1 MSFIT
6 DKQTIDDLNIFS
18 RSGSDSIY
26 YIFNKT
32 FTQGGAIL
40 LEELFRAP
48 LSNEKAINERVA
60 ILRYFQES
68 NTVFPLQ
75 GNRFEEA
82 ERYLSNTDPR
92 SRLSN
97 QGFSMADFKAAAES
111 VTALMEILQGLK
123 VFMLDIQSK
132 VSGNPYGQRV
142 ETILALLNTKE
153 LELIFTDH
161 GKGKIS
167 SGKIVEYDNIL
178 RFQQRGLMDKILQHI
193 YDLDVYL
200 SIARVA
206 KERGYVFAEALK
218 RDENRL
224 RLKGVAHPLLNN
236 PVANNLEM
244 DPKGNVMF
252 LTGAN
257 MAGKSTFMKSLGIA
271 MYLAHLGF
279 PVAAE
284 EMEFSVCDG
293 MYTTINLPDNLAM
306 GASHFYAEVL
316 RVKKVAM
323 ELGAGKNLFVIF
335 DELFRGTNVKDAYEG
350 TIAIMGAFAEKPHS
364 LFVVSTHI
372 MEAGAVLKEKCDN
385 MIFRYLPTRMKE
397 GKPVYTYTLTEG
409 ITDDRHGMII
419 VNNEGV
425 LELIKDKKQEKQ
437 AHQHFLADKQTVEDL
452 NLQGKFKQQSVY
464 SLFNHLQ
471 TRGGEKLLEGMFSE
485 PLNQPE
491 QINKRS
497 ALFAFF
503 QECRVIFPVIRSQ
516 VESMEDYLSGGAGA
530 ALPRVAWGI
539 VTKKLKQ
546 VLFHNAELLQLQAG
560 QSVTIEVLQAFAD
573 FFSELKGK
581 AGISVY
587 QKDLDIAEKIL
598 QDPRLQAILKA
609 EEGQPSLLQLIR
621 NDYVIRHAMMNQ
633 MEVLLRLIYELD
645 VFIGVS
651 AIAADQ
657 GFVYARAL
665 PSAEMLLEI
674 NGFRHPGL
682 RNGVSNDLHLTK
694 ERNVLFLTG
703 ANMAGKSTFMKS
715 MGIAVYLAHMGFP
728 VAAKRMEFSVK
739 DGLFSSIN
747 VSDNLDMGYSH
758 FYAEVLRTKTVAQAV
773 SESLDLYVLFDEL
786 FKGTNVKD
794 AYDATLAVTQ
804 AFSENRNSFFVIST
818 HIIEVGEALGKVC
831 DNLQFSFLPTV
842 MKEGVPTYPYTLAS
856 GITTDRQGMIIIEN
870 EKIVELIHANDASI
884 TKPHLQL

>member
-26 YIFNKT
+26 HIFNKT
-32 FTQGGAIL
+32 YTQGGATL
-40 LEELFRAP
+40 MEDLFRNP
-48 LSNEKAINERVA
+48 LSDEQLINERVA

-68 NTVFPLQ
+68 KSAFPLQ

-82 ERYLSNTDPR
+82 ERYLGNTDPR

-97 QGFSMADFKAAAES
+97 QGFSMADFKAAGES
-111 VTALMEILQGLK
+111 VIALTEILQGLK
-123 VFMLDIQSK
+123 RFMLEIQPK
-132 VSGNPYGQRV
+132 VAANPYGKEV
-142 ETILALLNTKE
+142 EKVLALVNSRE
-153 LELIFTDH
+153 LEIIFADH

-178 RFQQRGLMDKILQHI
+178 RFQQRPLMEKILQHI
-193 YDLDVYL
+193 YYLDVYI

-206 KERGYVFAEALK
+206 EERGYQFATALK
-218 RDENRL
+218 RDANRL
-224 RLKGVAHPLLNN
+224 KLEGVRHPLLNK
-236 PVANNLEM
+236 PVTNSLEM
-244 DPKGNVMF
+244 NPDSNIVF

-257 MAGKSTFMKSLGIA
+257 MAGKSTFMKSLSIA

-279 PVAAE
+279 PVAATK
-284 EMEFSVCDG
+284 MEFSVCDG

-316 RVKKVAM
+316 RVKKVAV
-323 ELGAGKNLFVIF
+323 ELGAGKNLFVVF

-350 TIAIMGAFAEKPHS
+350 TIAIMEAFAGKPHS
-364 LFVVSTHI
+364 LFVISTHI
-372 MEAGAVLKEKCDN
+372 MEAGEVLQKKCSN
-385 MIFRYLPTRMKE
+385 MIFRYLPTRME
-397 GKPVYTYTLTEG
+397 NGKPVYTYTLTEG

-419 VNNEGV
+419 INNEGV
-425 LELIKDKKQEKQ
+425 LELISDKKEAKKAQRN
-437 AHQHFLADKQTVEDL
+437 LTADKQTIEDL
-452 NLQGKFKQQSVY
+452 NLQGKFKQQSIY
-464 SLFNHLQ
+464 SLFNRLQ
-471 TRGGEKLLEGMFSE
+471 TRGGEKLLESMFAA

-491 QINKRS
+491 LINKRS

-503 QECRVIFPVIRSQ
+503 QQHRVIFPVIRSQ

-530 ALPRVAWGI
+530 ALPSVAWGI
-539 VTKKLKQ
+539 FLKKIQ
-546 VLFHNAELLQLQAG
+546 QTLFHSAELLQLQAG
-560 QSVTIEVLQAFAD
+560 QSVTIEVLQAFRV
-573 FFSELKGK
+573 FFSELKIK
-581 AGISVY
+581 TGIAVY
-587 QKDLDIAEKIL
+587 QAELNLVEKIL
-598 QDPRLQAILKA
+598 QDSRLQGILNA
-609 EEGQPSLLQLIR
+609 GEEQPSLMQLIR

-633 MEVLLRLIYELD
+633 MESLLKLIYELD
-645 VFIGVS
+645 VFVGV
-651 AIAADQ
+651 AAVAAEQD
-657 GFVYARAL
+657 FVYAKAL
-665 PSAEMLLEI
+665 PAEEMVLRMS
-674 NGFRHPGL
+674 GFRHPGL
-682 RNGVSNDLHLTK
+682 RNGVANDLHLTRD
-694 ERNVLFLTG
+694 RNVLFLTG

-728 VAAKRMEFSVK
+728 IAAKQMEFSVK

-758 FYAEVLRTKTVAQAV
+758 FYAEVLRTKTVAKAV

-794 AYDATLAVTQ
+794 AYDATLAVTK
-804 AFSENRNSFFVIST
+804 AFAENRNSFFVVST
-818 HIIEVGEALGKVC
+818 HIIEVGAALGKVC

-842 MKEGVPTYPYTLAS
+842 MKDGVPTYPYTLAS

-870 EKIVELIHANDASI
+870 EKIVDIIKANDPVSH
-884 TKPHLQL
+884 KPLLSR

>member
-26 YIFNKT
+26 HIFNKT
-32 FTQGGAIL
+32 YTQGGATL
-40 LEELFRAP
+40 LEDLFRNP
-48 LSNEKAINERVA
+48 LSDEQLINERVA

-68 NTVFPLQ
+68 KSAFPLQ

-82 ERYLSNTDPR
+82 ERYLGNTDPR

-97 QGFSMADFKAAAES
+97 QGFSMADFKAAGES
-111 VTALMEILQGLK
+111 VIALTEILQGLK
-123 VFMLDIQSK
+123 RFMLEIQPK
-132 VSGNPYGQRV
+132 VAANPYGKEV
-142 ETILALLNTKE
+142 EKVLALVNSRE
-153 LELIFTDH
+153 LEIIFADH

-178 RFQQRGLMDKILQHI
+178 RFQQRPLMEKILQHI
-193 YDLDVYL
+193 YYLDVYI

-206 KERGYVFAEALK
+206 EERGYQFATALK
-218 RDENRL
+218 RDANRL
-224 RLKGVAHPLLNN
+224 KLQGVRHPLLNK
-236 PVANNLEM
+236 PVTNDLEM
-244 DPKGNVMF
+244 NPDSNIVF

-257 MAGKSTFMKSLGIA
+257 MAGKSTFMKSLSIA

-279 PVAAE
+279 PVAAKQ
-284 EMEFSVCDG
+284 MEFSVCDG

-316 RVKKVAM
+316 RVKKVAV
-323 ELGAGKNLFVIF
+323 ELGAGKNLFVVF

-350 TIAIMGAFAEKPHS
+350 TIAIMEAFASKPHS
-364 LFVVSTHI
+364 LFVISTHI
-372 MEAGAVLKEKCDN
+372 MEAGEVLQKKCSN
-385 MIFRYLPTRMKE
+385 MIFRYLPTRME
-397 GKPVYTYTLTEG
+397 NGKPVYTYTLTEG

-419 VNNEGV
+419 INNEGV
-425 LELIKDKKQEKQ
+425 LELISDKKETKKAQRN
-437 AHQHFLADKQTVEDL
+437 LTADKQTIEDL
-452 NLQGKFKQQSVY
+452 NLQGKFKQQSIY
-464 SLFNHLQ
+464 SLFNRLQ
-471 TRGGEKLLEGMFSE
+471 TRGGEKLLESMFAA

-491 QINKRS
+491 LINKRS

-503 QECRVIFPVIRSQ
+503 QQHRVIFPVIRSQ

-530 ALPRVAWGI
+530 ALPSVAWGI
-539 VTKKLKQ
+539 FLKKIQ
-546 VLFHNAELLQLQAG
+546 QTLFHSAELLQLQAG
-560 QSVTIEVLQAFAD
+560 QSVTIEVLQAFRV
-573 FFSELKGK
+573 FFSELKIK
-581 AGISVY
+581 TGIAVY
-587 QKDLDIAEKIL
+587 QAELNLVEKIL
-598 QDPRLQAILKA
+598 QDSRLQGILNA
-609 EEGQPSLLQLIR
+609 GEEQPSLMQLIR

-633 MEVLLRLIYELD
+633 MESLLKLIYELD
-645 VFIGVS
+645 VFVGV
-651 AIAADQ
+651 AAVAAEQD
-657 GFVYARAL
+657 FVYAKAL
-665 PSAEMLLEI
+665 PAEEMVLRMS
-674 NGFRHPGL
+674 GFRHPGL
-682 RNGVSNDLHLTK
+682 RNGVANDLHLTRD
-694 ERNVLFLTG
+694 RNVLFLTG

-728 VAAKRMEFSVK
+728 IAAKQMEFSVK

-758 FYAEVLRTKTVAQAV
+758 FYAEVLRTKTVAKAV

-794 AYDATLAVTQ
+794 AYDATLAVTK
-804 AFSENRNSFFVIST
+804 AFAENRNSFFVVST
-818 HIIEVGEALGKVC
+818 HIIEVGAALGKVC

-842 MKEGVPTYPYTLAS
+842 MKDGVPTYPYTLAS

-870 EKIVELIHANDASI
+870 EKIVDIIKANDPVSH
-884 TKPHLQL
+884 KPLLSR

>member
-6 DKQTIDDLNIFS
+6 DKQTIDDLNVFS
-18 RSGSDSIY
+18 KSGSDSIY
-26 YIFNKT
+26 HIFNKT
-32 FTQGGAIL
+32 FTQGGAAL
-40 LEELFRAP
+40 LEEMFRSP
-48 LSNEKAINERVA
+48 LSDHQAINERVA

-68 NTVFPLQ
+68 KTEFPLQ

-97 QGFSMADFKAAAES
+97 QGFSMADFNAAGQS

-123 VFMLDIQSK
+123 KFMQDVEPK
-132 VSGNPYGQRV
+132 VAGNPYGKQV
-142 ETILALLNTKE
+142 TAVLALLNAKE
-153 LELIFTDH
+153 LELIFKDH

-178 RFQQRGLMDKILQHI
+178 RFQQRGLLEKILQQI
-193 YDLDVYL
+193 YHLDVCI

-206 KERGYVFAEALK
+206 TERGYIFATALQ

-224 RLKGVAHPLLNN
+224 RVKGVYHPLLSRAIPNT
-236 PVANNLEM
+236 LEM
-244 DPKGNVMF
+244 NPDGNIVF

-257 MAGKSTFMKSLGIA
+257 MAGKSTFMKSLGISV
-271 MYLAHLGF
+271 YLAHLGF
-279 PVAAE
+279 PIAAA

-316 RVKKVAM
+316 RVKKVAV

-350 TIAIMGAFAEKPHS
+350 TIAIMEAFASKPHS

-372 MEAGAVLKEKCDN
+372 MEAGSVLKERCSN
-385 MIFRYLPTRMKE
+385 MSFRYLPTRME
-397 GKPVYTYTLTEG
+397 QGKPVYTYTLSEG

-425 LELIKDKKQEKQ
+425 LDLIKDKKGTKPQY
-437 AHQHFLADKQTVEDL
+437 QHFQADKQTIEDL
-452 NLQGKFKQQSVY
+452 NLQGKFKQQSIY

-471 TRGGEKLLEGMFSE
+471 TRGGEKVLDGMFAR
-485 PLNQPE
+485 PLNTPVE
-491 QINKRS
+491 INHRS
-497 ALFAFF
+497 LLFAFF
-503 QECRVIFPVIRSQ
+503 QKNSLIFPVIRSQ

-539 VTKKLKQ
+539 FTKKFKQ

-560 QSVTIEVLQAFAD
+560 QSVTIEVLQAFRD
-573 FFSELKGK
+573 FFAELKGK
-581 AGISVY
+581 EGISIY
-587 QKDLDIAEKIL
+587 EKDLDTAQRIL
-598 QDPRLQAILKA
+598 QDSRLQGILNA
-609 EEGQPSLLQLIR
+609 GEEQPSLTQLIR
-621 NDYVIRHAMMNQ
+621 NDYTIRHAMMRE
-633 MEVLLRLIYELD
+633 METLLKLIYELD
-645 VFIGVS
+645 VYIGV
-651 AIAADQ
+651 AAVAREE
-657 GFVYARAL
+657 GFVYAKAL
-665 PSAEMLLEI
+665 PAADMLLHLE
-674 NGFRHPGL
+674 GFRHPGL
-682 RNGVSNDLHLTK
+682 RKGVSNNLHLTK

-758 FYAEVLRTKTVAQAV
+758 FYAEVLRTKTVAKAV

-794 AYDATLAVTQ
+794 AYDATLAVTE
-804 AFSENRNSFFVIST
+804 AFAANRNSFFVVST
-818 HIIEVGEALGKVC
+818 HIIEVGEALGKAC
-831 DNLQFSFLPTV
+831 DNLQFSYLPTV
-842 MKEGVPTYPYTLAS
+842 MKDGVPTYPYTLAS

-870 EKIVELIHANDASI
+870 EKIVEIIQSGSSIH
-884 TKPHLQL
+884 KPHLQL